1 MSAIVRSRLAATKKS
16 RRGSEE
22 HPWARRALI
31 ASAMVFLFV
40 ILVVPLV
47 NVFFQA
53 LETGVMPYLRA
64 LGDANTVTAIAMTG
78 MTALSSVA
86 LNLAFGLTA
95 SWCIAKFQFKG
106 KALLLTLIDLP
117 FSVSPVVAGLLY
129 VVLFGRQG
137 FFGPWLD
144 AHDIHIIFALPGMI
158 LATLFVTFPF
168 VARELIP
175 LLESEGTEQEQAA
188 MSLGATGWQTY
199 WRVTLP
205 SVKWGLLYGV
215 MLCNARAMGEFGA
228 VYVVSSNIAGKTE
241 TVPLRIFNL
250 DLGLGGHVAAFAV
263 ATLLAF
269 LALVM
274 LVLKTWLE
282 HRQNQDLILAS
293 ALPKHEH

>member
-1 MSAIVRSRLAATKKS
+1 MSAVVRSRLSSISKS

-22 HPWARRALI
+22 RPWVRRLLI
-31 ASAMVFLFV
+31 ASAMIFILA
-40 ILVVPLV
+40 ILVIPLV
-47 NVFFQA
+47 NVFVQA
-53 LETGVMPYLRA
+53 LGAGLMAYFRA
-64 LGDANTVTAIAMTG
+64 LGEANTVSAIAMTG

-86 LNLAFGLTA
+86 LNLFFGLTA
-95 SWCIAKFQFKG
+95 SWCIAKFQFYG
-106 KALLLTLIDLP
+106 KTLLLTLIDLP

-158 LATLFVTFPF
+158 LATIFVTFPF

-175 LLESEGTEQEQAA
+175 LLESQGTDQEQAA
-188 MSLGATGWQTY
+188 ISLGATGWQTY

-215 MLCNARAMGEFGA
+215 TLCNARAMGEFGA

-250 DLGLGGHVAAFAV
+250 DLGIGGHVAAFAV

-269 LALVM
+269 LALVT

-282 HRQNQDLILAS
+282 HRQNRELILANS
-293 ALPKHEH
+293 TASHEH

>member
-1 MSAIVRSRLAATKKS
+1 MSAIVRSRLASTTKS
-16 RRGSEE
+16 RRASEE
-22 HPWARRALI
+22 MPWARRLLI
-31 ASAMVFLFV
+31 ASAMFFLLV

-53 LETGVMPYLRA
+53 LNMGVMPYLRA
-64 LGDANTVTAIAMTG
+64 LGDPDTVAAIVLTG
-78 MTALSSVA
+78 MTALSSVG
-86 LNLAFGLTA
+86 LNFVFGLAA

-106 KALLLTLIDLP
+106 KTLLLTLIDMP

-137 FFGPWLD
+137 FFGPWLED
-144 AHDIHIIFALPGMI
+144 HHIHIIFALPGMI
-158 LATLFVTFPF
+158 LATTFVTFPF

-175 LLESEGTEQEQAA
+175 LLESQGTDQEQAA

-269 LALVM
+269 LALVT

-282 HRQNQDLILAS
+282 HRQNQELIQANTPS
-293 ALPKHEH
+293 THEH